1 MRIGMIFLLY
11 LLAFPVFAD
20 EVLWEKLQQNPNMV
34 VLMRHTQASGGNAL
48 VWDESGNCRG
58 ESALTWKGKAH
69 AKKIGEAFVSHG
81 IKPMVI
87 SSPMCRCRETSQI
100 AFGEYIAD
108 PDLRETAS
116 ADAQRQEIFQAKA
129 RTLLT
134 KYRGAHPI
142 VFVSHRPNIDSL
154 TMELIDDGDLLVGS
168 ISETGEINVLGK
180 IRLEP

>member
-1 MRIGMIFLLY
+1 MRIGLIFLLC

-20 EVLWEKLQQNPNMV
+20 EVLWEKLQRDPNMV

-58 ESALTWKGKAH
+58 ESTLTWKGKAH

-87 SSPMCRCRETSQI
+87 NSPMCRCRETSQI

-116 ADAQRQEIFQAKA
+116 ADAQRQEIFQAQA
-129 RTLLT
+129 RTLFI

-142 VFVSHRPNIDSL
+142 VFVSHRPNIDSV

-180 IRLEP
+180 MRLEP